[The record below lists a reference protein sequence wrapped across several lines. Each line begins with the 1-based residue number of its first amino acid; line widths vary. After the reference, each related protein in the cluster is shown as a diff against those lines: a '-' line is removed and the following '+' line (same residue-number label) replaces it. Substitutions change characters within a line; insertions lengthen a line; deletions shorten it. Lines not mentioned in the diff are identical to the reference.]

1 MSISVYFCLVS
12 MYRAQWFRPVC
23 APGVFRYAVGVL
35 FASSSFVVRLLL
47 CPLGNTRPFAFALKG
62 RIALGREGKGG
73 LGGSAREGGGEG
85 GMET

>member
-12 MYRAQWFRPVC
+12 MYRAHWFRPVYG
-23 APGVFRYAVGVL
+23 PGVFRYAVGVL
-35 FASSSFVVRLLL
+35 FSSSSFVVRLLL
-47 CPLGNTRPFAFALKG
+47 CPLGNTRPFASALKG
-62 RIALGREGKGG
+62 RIALGREGEGG